1 MTNDLQ
7 IFNNPEFGQ
16 IRTVSIDGDPWFV
29 GKDVAVAL
37 GYEKPRNAIT
47 AHVDE
52 DDALKWGVTDSL
64 GRSQDTTIINES
76 GLYALIFGSRLESAK
91 RFKHWV
97 TSEVLPALR
106 KTGHYEMPG
115 NPEKT
120 YPPKASSLSEV
131 GNFMRMVW
139 EVMEK
144 QGCTVTEVAIVM
156 KETCTQFGIMLPEMF
171 VKAQMSYSNFAS
183 AYHQETGKKASY
195 RDYEAYK
202 SALTRKARRR
212 KL

>member
-97 TSEVLPALR
+97 TSEVLPAIR
-106 KTGHYEMPG
+106 KHGMY
-115 NPEKT
+115 
-120 YPPKASSLSEV
+120 AV
-131 GNFMRMVW
+131 V
-139 EVMEK
+139 
-144 QGCTVTEVAIVM
+144 
-156 KETCTQFGIMLPEMF
+156 
-171 VKAQMSYSNFAS
+171 
-183 AYHQETGKKASY
+183 
-195 RDYEAYK
+195 
-202 SALTRKARRR
+202 
-212 KL
+212 